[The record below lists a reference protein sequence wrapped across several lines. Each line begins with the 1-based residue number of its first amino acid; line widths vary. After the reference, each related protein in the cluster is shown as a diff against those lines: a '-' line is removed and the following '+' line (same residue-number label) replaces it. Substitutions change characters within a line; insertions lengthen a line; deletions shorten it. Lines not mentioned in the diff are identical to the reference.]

1 MLYINEPLAFNP
13 LFHRSSVD
21 KVSSNGIDSEVSSQV
36 GKYTLEE
43 FRDHEER
50 WNEFAGE
57 VKPSEVSKESE
68 DLQACLEDIKRRV
81 NSQSTDFYSNIT
93 CNNERLKMPTD
104 IDVTCD
110 KIMSDYDVTRCSWFD
125 HSGHYDSRCR
135 RPKHPI
141 VPEEDSFVLDQYLI
155 NMESTRLDHL
165 IDNDGRNTIEVDPSR
180 ELQKSMTRGHR
191 FHPSTD
197 DEYIHS
203 WELTMTKYPPE
214 EDTHALPYDSRHIL
228 KVDPKAMVQ
237 TTADKYNE
245 RHSKEGREPHYWYYP
260 PPHEKCQAKED
271 CPYPSHLCK
280 DEMVNYDDNGNKIY
294 KEQTQHRRNVTIEH
308 LPAQPA
314 VQVMEK
320 DYTMDVANDLAV
332 KLATSNEL
340 ANAQHSFTITP
351 LHITQQSDYL

>member
-1 MLYINEPLAFNP
+1 MKTKYKKMKINKKKKKIKINKKIIMIMVYINEPLAFNP
-13 LFHRSSVD
+13 LFHSSSVD

-36 GKYTLEE
+36 GRYTLEE
-43 FRDHEER
+43 FREHEEM
-50 WNEFAGE
+50 WNQFKGE
-57 VKPSEVSKESE
+57 DKPSAVSKESD

-125 HSGHYDSRCR
+125 HSGHFDSRCH

-165 IDNDGRNTIEVDPSR
+165 VDNEGRNTLEVDPSR

-197 DEYIHS
+197 DEYVHS
-203 WELTMTKYPPE
+203 WERYYE
-214 EDTHALPYDSRHIL
+214 EISP
-228 KVDPKAMVQ
+228 
-237 TTADKYNE
+237 
-245 RHSKEGREPHYWYYP
+245 
-260 PPHEKCQAKED
+260 
-271 CPYPSHLCK
+271 
-280 DEMVNYDDNGNKIY
+280 
-294 KEQTQHRRNVTIEH
+294 
-308 LPAQPA
+308 
-314 VQVMEK
+314 
-320 DYTMDVANDLAV
+320 
-332 KLATSNEL
+332 
-340 ANAQHSFTITP
+340 
-351 LHITQQSDYL
+351 